1 MRPDGGPPGPGSGSA
16 RRARRRAWGVAGLVA
31 VVTVLCALVAG
42 GTWDR
47 LVSGGFDASGTEAVR
62 AESHVAERFHAGP
75 PHLTLLAR
83 TGKDG
88 REDGRGVDA
97 PGAVR
102 DGRELT
108 ERLRDAPGVLSAHS
122 YWTTGDR
129 TQRADDGDAALVT
142 AVLSGSDAE
151 RTETARTLVTQ
162 LTGTQGELEVGAT
175 GTAWTAVQ
183 STDGSEHD
191 LVRAELLT
199 APLVFVVLV
208 FAFRSLVAA
217 FLPVV
222 VAAVASV
229 VTLALLR
236 PLSSAMSLSVFS
248 ANLTT
253 ALGFGLAVDYCLF
266 LLTRYRHEIAQG
278 LAPPDA
284 VAVCLR
290 TAGRAVG
297 FSVATI
303 ALAMAALFVFP
314 VGFLRSMACAGIVVT
329 VCAGLV
335 ALILL
340 PALLLLLGA
349 YLERWDPAAWLLPRG
364 GAAGSGGDPW
374 ESSPGWRRAARAVCR
389 RPVAW
394 GATALAALCLLATPV
409 AHLALG
415 PIDERTLP
423 RSAESHAVVEEIRDG
438 FTGASGTTAVV
449 VLPHLKRAGADE
461 LGDYARRLSTA
472 GAVTEVTASTGD
484 RYREGRRTAEAR
496 SATGSGTGP
505 GAEGAWLSL
514 HVDASP
520 ESDTAADTVRE
531 VRDAP
536 VAHTAWVGG
545 DAARFADTQR
555 ELGDALGA
563 AAALIGTATALL
575 LFLFT
580 GSVLIPVKAV
590 LVGALSLGACFGA
603 VVWVFQ
609 DGHAA
614 GALGVSAQ
622 TGTVDACMLLLVF
635 CVAFGLSMDYEVFL
649 LSRIQEEYR
658 RTDDNRLAVERGIE
672 QTGRLVTVA
681 ALAVAIAMAALATSG
696 ITLLK
701 LLGFGLALAVVVDAT
716 LVRAVL
722 VPAAMRLAGRAS
734 WWAPRPLRWLHG
746 RFGLREEEAGAGP
759 GRGGDGPRPGPVP
772 GSGPGP
778 TG

>member
-1 MRPDGGPPGPGSGSA
+1 MRPDGRAA
-16 RRARRRAWGVAGLVA
+16 RGARRRAWGVAGMVA

-42 GTWDR
+42 GTWDK

-83 TGKDG
+83 TGKG
-88 REDGRGVDA
+88 GRGVDA

-102 DGRELT
+102 DGRKLT

-129 TQRADDGDAALVT
+129 TQRADDGDAALAT

-151 RTETARTLVTQ
+151 RTETARTLVPQ
-162 LTGTQGELEVGAT
+162 LTGKQGGLKVGAT

-199 APLVFVVLV
+199 APLVFLVLV

-266 LLTRYRHEIAQG
+266 LLTRYRHETAQG

-340 PALLLLLGA
+340 PALLLLLGP
-349 YLERWDPAAWLLPRG
+349 YLERWDPAARLLPRG
-364 GAAGSGGDPW
+364 GGAGSGGDPW

-394 GATALAALCLLATPV
+394 GAAALAVLCLLATPV
-409 AHLALG
+409 AHLTLG

-423 RSAESHAVVEEIRDG
+423 RSAESHAVAEEIKDG

-449 VLPHLKRAGADE
+449 VLPHLEAAGKGADEGPGEGE

-472 GAVTEVTASTGD
+472 GAVTEVAASTGD
-484 RYREGRRTAEAR
+484 RYREGRRTAEGR
-496 SATGSGTGP
+496 SGSGSGP

-514 HVDASP
+514 HVDATP
-520 ESDTAADTVRE
+520 ESETAADTVRE
-531 VRDAP
+531 VRDTP

-555 ELGDALGA
+555 ELRDALGT

-722 VPAAMRLAGRAS
+722 VPAAMRLAGRAN

-746 RFGLREEEAGAGP
+746 RFGLREEGAGAGP
-759 GRGGDGPRPGPVP
+759 GCGGGGPRPGPD
-772 GSGPGP
+772 P